1 MVIISKYQMLIEVST
16 LGSDIIDEV
25 ICGQGPLNNVTD
37 LSQCLAAVV
46 VAVCDL
52 KVVAVI
58 HHNVWLLPLLSCHLC
73 RPATK
78 NMSIDTRH
86 PAAHVSLPLAPPTTS
101 TAHSIQR
108 LITPALFK
116 RSRPLQ
122 PSLASSVHLRATPQC
137 QQAIAASGNFYLNY
151 TTFYCGLFLWSR

>member
-1 MVIISKYQMLIEVST
+1 MITSILVTAPLLLLHLRHPKCAVWSPYIFILLTTTLITVHEVSKRFKKQPVPMQK
-16 LGSDIIDEV
+16 S
-25 ICGQGPLNNVTD
+25 P
-37 LSQCLAAVV
+37 AA
-46 VAVCDL
+46 
-52 KVVAVI
+52 
-58 HHNVWLLPLLSCHLC
+58 PPRLLSWADQEHV
-73 RPATK
+73 
-78 NMSIDTRH
+78 NWH

-122 PSLASSVHLRATPQC
+122 PSLASSVHLCAAPQC

-151 TTFYCGLFLWSR
+151 TTFYCGLFLWSW